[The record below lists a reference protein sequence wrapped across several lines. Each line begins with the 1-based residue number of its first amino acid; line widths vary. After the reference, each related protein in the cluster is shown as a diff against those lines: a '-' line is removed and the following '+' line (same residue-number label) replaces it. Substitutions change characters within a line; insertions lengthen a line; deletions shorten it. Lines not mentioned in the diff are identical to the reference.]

1 MFRRITVSN
10 SVKSLE
16 LDKILSAVAM
26 CAGSEKGKQSIL
38 SSVPSGDFSVVSA
51 LQKETSEAY
60 YAMNRCNCYPSFE
73 VDDITESIVRAK
85 KMSMLTMGE
94 LLKIARLLRLTKNLK
109 NSINK
114 LEEKEAP
121 TITKMANQLFLQNT
135 LAEEIDRSIF
145 SETEMND
152 CASDK
157 LGAIRREIK
166 RNGERLRAKLN
177 SYISTPEYQKALQD
191 NVVTMRGDRYV
202 IPVKREFKGAIS
214 GLVHDRSASGATL
227 YVEPMAIVEMNNELK
242 MLLADEKAEIDRI
255 LHEYTARVAVIA
267 DELLSDY
274 EIITSMDVIFAHA
287 AYAITTRSTQPIL
300 NKRGYI
306 DIKRGRHPLI
316 DPDRVVPVS
325 VKLGKDYNILLITG
339 PNTGGKTVSLKLV
352 GLFVLMA
359 ACGLY
364 LPAEE
369 ESEISVF
376 DHVFCDV
383 GDEQSIEQSL
393 STFSSHIKNIV
404 EILQDYNERSL
415 ILLDELGAG
424 TDPDEGAALAV
435 CITERIKQSGAKAI
449 ITTHYGKLK
458 EYSYST
464 EGVENASMDFD
475 PETYEPTFHLIIGV
489 PGTSNALQIA
499 ERLGLE
505 KGIIAEA
512 KQKVGADRVNFDQVL
527 MSADQARRAAEAEKE
542 TGKELNDALREE
554 KRALQEEKNKLFLI
568 REKLAATVKSEVKRR
583 VAESLEE
590 VNDILA
596 ELKKLLDEPQ
606 PKDYFEAAKL
616 RKRIEE
622 IANREEIEEE
632 ELEPELVGGVAEIGD
647 EVYIKKIGKIATVTG
662 LKRNGDYIVK
672 IGNFT
677 TTVKHGAAQKVKK
690 S

>member
-1 MFRRITVSN
+1 MN
-10 SVKSLE
+10 KAVKSLD

-26 CAGSEKGKQSIL
+26 CAGSERGKELIL
-38 SSVPSGDFSVVSA
+38 SAEPSGDLLCVSE
-51 LQKETSEAY
+51 LQKQTDEAF
-60 YAMNRCNCYPSFE
+60 YAMNSCNCYPSFE
-73 VDDITESIVRAK
+73 VDEITECIVRAK
-85 KMSMLTMGE
+85 KLSVLTMGE
-94 LLKIARLLRLTKNLK
+94 LLKIARLLRLTRNLK
-109 NSINK
+109 NSIAK
-114 LEEKEAP
+114 LEEKKAP
-121 TITKMANQLFLQNT
+121 MITAMANRLFLQNT

-152 CASDK
+152 CASER
-157 LGAIRREIK
+157 LSAIRREIK

-202 IPVKREFKGAIS
+202 IPVKKEFKGAIH

-242 MLLADEKAEIDRI
+242 MLLADEKAEIERI
-255 LHEYTARVAVIA
+255 LREFTSRVAVIS
-267 DELLSDY
+267 DELLADY
-274 EIITSMDVIFAHA
+274 EIITTLDVIFARA
-287 AYAITTRSTQPIL
+287 SYAIQTHSTRPIL
-300 NKRGYI
+300 NARGYV
-306 DIKRGRHPLI
+306 DIKKGRHPLI
-316 DPDRVVPVS
+316 DREKVVPVS
-325 VKLGKDYNILLITG
+325 VRIGKEYTVLLITG

-359 ACGLY
+359 ECGLY

-404 EILQDYNERSL
+404 DILREYNERSL

-435 CITERIKQSGAKAI
+435 CITDRIRKSGAKAI

-464 EGVENASMDFD
+464 DGVENASMDFD
-475 PETYEPTFHLIIGV
+475 PDTYEPTFHLIIGI

-499 ERLGLE
+499 ERLGLDAE
-505 KGIIAEA
+505 IIKEA
-512 KQKVGADRVNFDQVL
+512 KGKVGAERVKFDEVL
-527 MSADQARRAAEAEKE
+527 ISADQARRAAEAEKE
-542 TGKELNDALREE
+542 AEKRLNDELREE
-554 KRALQEEKNKLFLI
+554 RRALQDEKNKLLLI
-568 REKLAATVKSEVKRR
+568 REKLAASVRSEVKRK
-583 VAESLEE
+583 VSEALEE
-590 VNDILA
+590 VNEILA
-596 ELKKLLDEPQ
+596 ELKKLLEAPQ

-622 IANREEIEEE
+622 IANHTAEDE
-632 ELEPELVGGVAEIGD
+632 ELTEPELVGGVAEVGD
-647 EVYIKKIGKIATVTG
+647 EIYIKKIGRIALVTG
-662 LKRNGDYIVK
+662 IKRNGGDYIVK
-672 IGNFT
+672 VGNFT
-677 TTVKHGAAQKVKK
+677 TTVKRNAAQKVKK
-690 S
+690 V

>member
-1 MFRRITVSN
+1 MSK
-10 SVKSLE
+10 SVKALE
-16 LDKILSAVAM
+16 LDKILSAVAL
-26 CAGSEKGKQSIL
+26 CAGSEKGKERIL
-38 SSVPSGDFSVVSA
+38 SAEPIGNLSLVAA
-51 LQKETSEAY
+51 LQKETAEAY
-60 YAMNRCNCYPSFE
+60 YAMASCNCYPSFE
-73 VDDITESIVRAK
+73 VDEITECIMRAK
-85 KMSMLTMGE
+85 KLSMLTMGE
-94 LLKIARLLRLTKNLK
+94 LLKVARLLRLTKNLK
-109 NSINK
+109 NSIAK
-114 LEEKEAP
+114 LDEAKAP
-121 TITKMANQLFLQNT
+121 VLTKMANQLFLQNT

-152 CASDK
+152 CASDR

-177 SYISTPEYQKALQD
+177 SYLSTPEYQKALQD
-191 NVVTMRGDRYV
+191 NVVTIRGDRYV
-202 IPVKREFKGAIS
+202 IPVKKEFKGAIS

-242 MLLADEKAEIDRI
+242 MLLADEKAEIERI
-255 LHEYTARVAVIA
+255 LHEFTARVSVIA
-267 DELLSDY
+267 DELLTDY
-274 EIITSMDVIFAHA
+274 EIITSMDVIFARA
-287 AYAITTRSTQPIL
+287 AYAISTRATEPIL
-300 NKRGYI
+300 NQRGYI
-306 DIKRGRHPLI
+306 NIKKGRHPLI
-316 DPDRVVPVS
+316 DREKVVPISVS
-325 VKLGKDYNILLITG
+325 IGKDYTVLLITG

-359 ACGLY
+359 ECGLY

-404 EILQDYNERSL
+404 EIMATYNERSL

-435 CITERIKQSGAKAI
+435 CITERIRQSGAKAI

-458 EYSYST
+458 EYSYAT
-464 EGVENASMDFD
+464 QGIENASMDFD
-475 PETYEPTFHLIIGV
+475 PETYEPTFHLIIGI

-499 ERLGLE
+499 EKLGLDPS
-505 KGIIAEA
+505 IIREA
-512 KQKVGADRVNFDQVL
+512 KEKVGAERLNFDAVL
-527 MSADQARRAAEAEKE
+527 LSADQARRAAEAEREEK
-542 TGKELNDALREE
+542 KMINDSLREE
-554 KRALQEEKNKLFLI
+554 RRALQDEKNRLFVQ
-568 REKLAATVKSEVKRR
+568 REKLAQTAKAEVKRR

-622 IANREEIEEE
+622 IANREEIEDE
-632 ELEPELVGGVAEIGD
+632 ELEPELVGGVAEVGD
-647 EVYIKKIGKIATVTG
+647 EVYIKKIGKIAVVTG

-672 IGNFT
+672 IGNFV
-677 TTVKHGAAQKVKK
+677 TTVKRAAAQKVKK
-690 S
+690 Q

>member
-1 MFRRITVSN
+1 MNKSIR
-10 SVKSLE
+10 SLE
-16 LDKILSAVAM
+16 LDKILTAVAM
-26 CAGSEKGKQSIL
+26 CAGSEKGKADIL
-38 SSVPSGDFSVVSA
+38 AAQPSGDLAEVSA
-51 LQKETSEAY
+51 LQRETGEAY
-60 YAMNRCNCYPSFE
+60 YAMNSCNCYPSFE
-73 VDDITESIVRAK
+73 VDDVTECILRAK

-109 NSINK
+109 NAIGK
-114 LEEKEAP
+114 LEEKKAP
-121 TITKMANQLFLQNT
+121 TITRMANQLFLQNT

-152 CASDK
+152 CASDR
-157 LGAIRREIK
+157 LAAIRREIK

-191 NVVTMRGDRYV
+191 SVVTMRGDRYV

-227 YVEPMAIVEMNNELK
+227 YVEPMAIVELNNELK

-255 LHEYTARVAVIA
+255 LHEFTARVAVIA
-267 DELLSDY
+267 DELFSDY
-274 EIITSMDVIFAHA
+274 EVITALDVIFARA
-287 AYAITTRSTQPIL
+287 AYAISTHSTEPIL
-300 NKRGYI
+300 NQRGYI
-306 DIKRGRHPLI
+306 DIKKGRHPLI
-316 DPDRVVPVS
+316 SKEKVVPVS
-325 VKLGKDYNILLITG
+325 VKLGKEYNILLITG

-359 ACGLY
+359 ECGLY

-376 DHVFCDV
+376 RQVFCDV

-404 EILQDYNERSL
+404 EIMDAYGEDSL

-435 CITERIKQSGAKAI
+435 CITDRIRRSGAKAI

-475 PETYEPTFHLIIGV
+475 PETYEPTFHLIIGI

-499 ERLGLE
+499 ERLGLDPA
-505 KGIIAEA
+505 IVREA
-512 KQKVGADRVNFDQVL
+512 KGLVGADRVNFDQVL
-527 MSADQARRAAEAEKE
+527 MSADQARRAAEAERMEEK
-542 TGKELNDALREE
+542 KLNDALREDR
-554 KRALQEEKNKLFLI
+554 RALQEEKNRLFVQ
-568 REKLAATVKSEVKRR
+568 REKLAATAKAEVKRR

-590 VNDILA
+590 VNEILA
-596 ELKKLLDEPQ
+596 ELKKLLEEPQ
-606 PKDYFEAAKL
+606 PKNYFEAAKL

-632 ELEPELVGGVAEIGD
+632 ELEPELVGGVAEVGD
-647 EVYIKKIGKIATVTG
+647 EVYIKKIGKIALVTG
-662 LKRNGDYIVK
+662 LKRNGDYVVR
-672 IGNFT
+672 IGNFE

-690 S
+690 R

>member
-1 MFRRITVSN
+1 MN
-10 SVKSLE
+10 KCVKSLE
-16 LDKILSAVAM
+16 LDKILTAVAL
-26 CAGSEKGKQSIL
+26 CAGSEKGKASIL
-38 SSVPSGDFSVVSA
+38 SSEPCGDLTMVKA
-51 LQKETSEAY
+51 LQAETAEAF
-60 YAMNRCNCYPSFE
+60 YAMNNCNCYPSFE
-73 VDDITESIVRAK
+73 VDDISESLIRAK
-85 KMSMLTMGE
+85 KLSVLTMGE
-94 LLKIARLLRLTKNLK
+94 LLKIARMLRLTRNLK
-109 NSINK
+109 NAVSK
-114 LEEKEAP
+114 LDPAKAQI
-121 TITKMANQLFLQNT
+121 ITKMCNQLFLQNT

-152 CASDK
+152 CASER

-202 IPVKREFKGAIS
+202 IPVKKEFKGAIH

-255 LHEYTARVAVIA
+255 LHEFTARVAVIS
-267 DELLSDY
+267 DELTADY
-274 EIITSMDVIFAHA
+274 EIITSLDVIFARA
-287 AYAITTRSTQPIL
+287 AYAITTHSTAPIM
-300 NKRGYI
+300 NERGYI
-306 DIKRGRHPLI
+306 DIKKGRHPLI
-316 DPDRVVPVS
+316 AKEKVVPVS
-325 VKLGKDYNILLITG
+325 VTIGKDYTVLLITG

-364 LPAEE
+364 IPAEE

-376 DHVFCDV
+376 DHVFCDI

-404 EILQDYNERSL
+404 EIMDEYNEKSL

-435 CITERIKQSGAKAI
+435 CITDRIRKSGAKAI

-464 EGVENASMDFD
+464 TGVENASMDFD
-475 PETYEPTFHLIIGV
+475 PETYEPTFHLVIGV

-499 ERLGLE
+499 ARLGLD
-505 KGIIAEA
+505 KSIIAEA
-512 KQKVGADRVNFDQVL
+512 KEQVGADRVNFDEVL
-527 MSADQARRAAEAEKE
+527 LSADQARRAAEAEKDRE
-542 TGKELNDALREE
+542 KRLNDELYQE
-554 KRALQEEKNKLFLI
+554 KRALQEEKNKLFVL
-568 REKLAATVKSEVKRR
+568 REKIAQTVRAEVKRR

-590 VNDILA
+590 VNEILA
-596 ELKKLLDEPQ
+596 ELKKLLDSPQ

-632 ELEPELVGGVAEIGD
+632 DIEPELVGGVAEVGD
-647 EVYIKKIGKIATVTG
+647 EVYIKKIGRIAVVTG

-672 IGNFT
+672 VGNFT
-677 TTVKHGAAQKVKK
+677 TTVKRGSAQKVKK
-690 S
+690 Q

>member
-1 MFRRITVSN
+1 MSN
-10 SVKSLE
+10 NVRSLE
-16 LDKILSAVAM
+16 LDKILSAVAL
-26 CAGSEKGKQSIL
+26 CAGSEKGKQSVL
-38 SSVPSGDFSVVSA
+38 STQPSADLLTVTQ
-51 LQKETSEAY
+51 LQKETEEAY

-73 VDDITESIVRAK
+73 VDDITECIMRAK

-94 LLKIARLLRLTKNLK
+94 LLKIARLLRLTRNLK
-109 NSINK
+109 NSIGK
-114 LEEKEAP
+114 LDGNIAP
-121 TITKMANQLFLQNT
+121 ILTKMSNQLFLQNT

-152 CASDK
+152 CASER

-177 SYISTPEYQKALQD
+177 SYISVPEYQKALQD
-191 NVVTMRGDRYV
+191 SVVTMRGDRYV
-202 IPVKREFKGAIS
+202 IPVKREFKGVIA
-214 GLVHDRSASGATL
+214 GLVHDRSASGQTL

-242 MLLADEKAEIDRI
+242 MLLADEKTEIERI
-255 LHEYTARVAVIA
+255 LHEFTARVSVIS
-267 DELLSDY
+267 DELLADY
-274 EIITSMDVIFAHA
+274 EIITTMDVIFARA
-287 AYAITTRSTQPIL
+287 AYALSTRSTRPVL
-300 NKRGYI
+300 NQRGYI

-316 DPDRVVPVS
+316 DKERVVPVS
-325 VKLGKDYNILLITG
+325 VSIGKDYNILLITG

-352 GLFVLMA
+352 GLFVLMTE
-359 ACGLY
+359 CGLFI
-364 LPAEE
+364 PAEE
-369 ESEISVF
+369 ESEVSVF

-404 EILQDYNERSL
+404 EIMRDYNERSL

-435 CITERIKQSGAKAI
+435 CITDRILKSGAKAI

-464 EGVENASMDFD
+464 QGVENASMDFD
-475 PETYEPTFHLIIGV
+475 PETYEPTFHLIIGI

-499 ERLGLE
+499 ERLGLDKE
-505 KGIIAEA
+505 IIQEA
-512 KQKVGADRVNFDQVL
+512 KGKVGADRVNFDEVL
-527 MSADQARRAAEAEKE
+527 MSADQARRQAEKEKE

-554 KRALQEEKNKLFLI
+554 KRALQDEKNKLFLL
-568 REKLAATVKSEVKRR
+568 REKLAATVRSEVKRR

-590 VNDILA
+590 VNEILA

-622 IANREEIEEE
+622 IANREEVDED
-632 ELEPELVGGVAEIGD
+632 ELEPELVGGVADVGD
-647 EVYIKKIGKIATVTG
+647 EVYIKKISKIATVVG

-677 TTVKHGAAQKVKK
+677 TTVKRGAAQKVKK
-690 S
+690 V

>member
-1 MFRRITVSN
+1 MN
-10 SVKSLE
+10 KSVKSLE
-16 LDKILSAVAM
+16 LDKILAAVAM
-26 CAGSEKGKQSIL
+26 CAGSEKGKAAIL
-38 SSVPSGDFSVVSA
+38 ASEPSGDLFAVKA
-51 LQKETSEAY
+51 LQNETAEAI
-60 YAMNRCNCYPSFE
+60 YAMNGCNCFPSFE
-73 VDDITESIVRAK
+73 VDEITESLIRAK
-85 KMSMLTMGE
+85 KLSVLTMGE
-94 LLKIARLLRLTKNLK
+94 LLKIARLLRLTRNLK
-109 NSINK
+109 NSIAK
-114 LEEKEAP
+114 LDPTRAP
-121 TITKMANQLFLQNT
+121 VLTKMANQLFLQNT

-152 CASDK
+152 CASDR

-202 IPVKREFKGAIS
+202 IPVKKEFKGAIH

-255 LHEYTARVAVIA
+255 LHEFTARVAVIF
-267 DELLSDY
+267 DELMSDY
-274 EIITSMDVIFAHA
+274 EIITAMDVIFARA
-287 AYAITTRSTQPIL
+287 AYALSTKATQPVL
-300 NKRGYI
+300 NDRGYI
-306 DIKRGRHPLI
+306 DIKKGRHPLI
-316 DPDRVVPVS
+316 PNEKVVPVS
-325 VKLGKDYNILLITG
+325 VKIGKDYNVLLITG

-352 GLFVLMA
+352 GLFVLMTS
-359 ACGLY
+359 CGLY
-364 LPAEE
+364 VPAEE

-404 EILQDYNERSL
+404 DILEEFNCRSL

-435 CITERIKQSGAKAI
+435 CITERIRQSGAKAI

-458 EYSYST
+458 EYSYT
-464 EGVENASMDFD
+464 TTGVENASMDFD
-475 PETYEPTFHLIIGV
+475 PETYEPTFHLVIGV

-499 ERLGLE
+499 ARLGLDRS
-505 KGIIAEA
+505 IIDEA

-527 MSADQARRAAEAEKE
+527 LSADQARRAAEAEKDQE
-542 TGKELNDALREE
+542 KQLNDELRAER
-554 KRALQEEKNKLFLI
+554 KALQEEKNKLFVL
-568 REKLAATVKSEVKRR
+568 REKISATVRSEVKRR

-596 ELKKLLDEPQ
+596 ELKKLLDNPQ
-606 PKDYFEAAKL
+606 PKDFFEAAKL

-632 ELEPELVGGVAEIGD
+632 DIAPELVGGVAEVGD
-647 EVYIKKIGKIATVTG
+647 EVYIKKIGRIALVTG
-662 LKRNGDYIVK
+662 IKRNGDYIVK
-672 IGNFT
+672 VGNFT
-677 TTVKHGAAQKVKK
+677 TTVKHNAAQKVKK
-690 S
+690 Q

>member
-1 MFRRITVSN
+1 MSN
-10 SVKSLE
+10 NVRSLE
-16 LDKILSAVAM
+16 LDKILSAVAL
-26 CAGSEKGKQSIL
+26 CAGSEKGKQSVL
-38 SSVPSGDFSVVSA
+38 STQPSADLLTVTQ
-51 LQKETSEAY
+51 LQKETEEAY

-73 VDDITESIVRAK
+73 VDDITECIMRAK

-94 LLKIARLLRLTKNLK
+94 LLKIARLLRLTRNLK
-109 NSINK
+109 NSIGK
-114 LEEKEAP
+114 LDGNIAP
-121 TITKMANQLFLQNT
+121 ILTKMSNQLFLQNT

-152 CASDK
+152 CASER

-177 SYISTPEYQKALQD
+177 SYISVPEYQKALQD
-191 NVVTMRGDRYV
+191 SVVTMRGDRYV
-202 IPVKREFKGAIS
+202 IPVKREFKGVIA
-214 GLVHDRSASGATL
+214 GLVHDRSASGQTL

-242 MLLADEKAEIDRI
+242 MLLADEKTEIERI
-255 LHEYTARVAVIA
+255 LHEFTARVSVIS
-267 DELLSDY
+267 DELLADY
-274 EIITSMDVIFAHA
+274 EIITTMDVIFARA
-287 AYAITTRSTQPIL
+287 AYALSTRSTRPVL
-300 NKRGYI
+300 NQRGYI

-316 DPDRVVPVS
+316 DKERVVPVS
-325 VKLGKDYNILLITG
+325 VSIGKDYNILLITG

-352 GLFVLMA
+352 GLFVLMTE
-359 ACGLY
+359 CGLFI
-364 LPAEE
+364 PAEE
-369 ESEISVF
+369 ESEVSVF

-404 EILQDYNERSL
+404 EIMRDYNERSL

-435 CITERIKQSGAKAI
+435 CITDRILKSGAKAI

-464 EGVENASMDFD
+464 QGVENASMDFD
-475 PETYEPTFHLIIGV
+475 PETYEPTFHLIIGI

-499 ERLGLE
+499 ERLGLDKE
-505 KGIIAEA
+505 IIQEA
-512 KQKVGADRVNFDQVL
+512 KGKVGADRVYFDEVL
-527 MSADQARRAAEAEKE
+527 MSADQARRQAEKEKE

-554 KRALQEEKNKLFLI
+554 KRALQDEKNKLFLL
-568 REKLAATVKSEVKRR
+568 REKLAATVRSEVKRR

-590 VNDILA
+590 VNEILA

-622 IANREEIEEE
+622 IANREEVDED
-632 ELEPELVGGVAEIGD
+632 ELEPELVGGVADVGD
-647 EVYIKKIGKIATVTG
+647 EVYIKKISKIATVVG

-677 TTVKHGAAQKVKK
+677 TTVKRGAAQKVKK
-690 S
+690 V

>member
-1 MFRRITVSN
+1 MN
-10 SVKSLE
+10 KSVKSLE
-16 LDKILSAVAM
+16 LDKILAAVAM
-26 CAGSEKGKQSIL
+26 CAGSEKGKQLIL
-38 SSVPSGDFSVVSA
+38 EAEASGDLLTVRA
-51 LQKETSEAY
+51 LQAETEEAY
-60 YAMNRCNCYPSFE
+60 DAMNHCNCYPSFE
-73 VDDITESIVRAK
+73 VDEITECVMRAK

-109 NSINK
+109 NSIAK
-114 LEEKEAP
+114 LEPSRFPILTSAS
-121 TITKMANQLFLQNT
+121 NRLYLQNN

-152 CASDK
+152 CASDR

-177 SYISTPEYQKALQD
+177 SYISMPEYRNALQD

-255 LHEYTARVAVIA
+255 LREFTTRVALIS

-274 EIITSMDVIFAHA
+274 ELIVSLDVIFARA
-287 AYAITTRSTQPIL
+287 SYAIQNRATRPVL
-300 NKRGYI
+300 HERGYI
-306 DIKRGRHPLI
+306 NIKKGRHPLI
-316 DPDRVVPVS
+316 DRERVVPVS
-325 VKLGKDYNILLITG
+325 ISLGKEYNVLLITG
-339 PNTGGKTVSLKLV
+339 PNTGGKTVSLKLA

-359 ACGLY
+359 ECGLY

-369 ESEISVF
+369 ETEVSVF
-376 DHVFCDV
+376 ERVFCDV

-404 EILQDYNERSL
+404 EIMDNYNEHSL

-435 CITERIKQSGAKAI
+435 CITDRIRKSGAKAI
-449 ITTHYGKLK
+449 ITTHYGRLK

-464 EGVENASMDFD
+464 EGVENASMDFN
-475 PETYEPTFHLIIGV
+475 PETYEPTFHLIIGI

-499 ERLGLE
+499 ARLGLDPE
-505 KGIIAEA
+505 IICEA
-512 KQKVGADRVNFDQVL
+512 RESIGSSRVNFDDVL
-527 MSADQARRAAEAEKE
+527 LSADQARRAAEAEKE
-542 TGKELNDALREE
+542 EE
-554 KRALQEEKNKLFLI
+554 KRLNDELRAERVALAEEKNKLFVQ
-568 REKLAATVKSEVKRR
+568 REKIAATVKSEVRRR
-583 VAESLEE
+583 VSESLEE
-590 VNDILA
+590 VNDILS
-596 ELKKLLDEPQ
+596 ELKKLLEDPQ

-616 RKRIEE
+616 RKKIEE
-622 IANREEIEEE
+622 IADREDVEDEDIA
-632 ELEPELVGGVAEIGD
+632 PELVGGVADVGD
-647 EVYIKKIGKIATVTG
+647 EVFIKKIGKIARVIG

-677 TTVKHGAAQKVKK
+677 TTVKRSAAEKVKK
-690 S
+690 E

>member
-1 MFRRITVSN
+1 MN
-10 SVKSLE
+10 KCVKSLE
-16 LDKILSAVAM
+16 LDKILAAVAM
-26 CAGSEKGKQSIL
+26 CAGSEKGKQTIL
-38 SSVPSGDFSVVSA
+38 ATEPSGDFSAVSA
-51 LQKETSEAY
+51 LQSETTEAY
-60 YAMNRCNCYPSFE
+60 YAMNSCNCYPSFE
-73 VDDITESIVRAK
+73 VDEITESLIRAK
-85 KMSMLTMGE
+85 KMSVLTMGE
-94 LLKIARLLRLTKNLK
+94 LLKIARLLRLTRNLK
-109 NSINK
+109 NSIAK
-114 LEEKEAP
+114 LDPERAP
-121 TITKMANQLFLQNT
+121 IVTKMANQLFLQNT

-152 CASDK
+152 CASEK

-191 NVVTMRGDRYV
+191 NVVTIRGDRYV
-202 IPVKREFKGAIS
+202 IPVKKEYKGAIH

-255 LHEYTARVAVIA
+255 LREFTARVAVIS
-267 DELLSDY
+267 DELTADY
-274 EIITSMDVIFAHA
+274 EIITAMDVIFARA
-287 AYAITTRSTQPIL
+287 AYALSTQSTAPVL
-300 NKRGYI
+300 NARGYVN
-306 DIKRGRHPLI
+306 IKKGRHPLI
-316 DPDRVVPVS
+316 PREKVVPVS
-325 VKLGKDYNILLITG
+325 VSIGKDYTILLITG

-352 GLFVLMA
+352 GLFVLMT

-364 LPAEE
+364 IPAEE

-404 EILQDYNERSL
+404 EIMEEYNQNSL

-435 CITERIKQSGAKAI
+435 CITERIRESGAKAI

-464 EGVENASMDFD
+464 TGVENASMDFD
-475 PETYEPTFHLIIGV
+475 PETYEPTFHLVIGV

-499 ERLGLE
+499 ARLGLSRD
-505 KGIIAEA
+505 IIEEA
-512 KQKVGADRVNFDQVL
+512 KGKVGADRVNFDEVL
-527 MSADQARRAAEAEKE
+527 LSADQARRAAEAEKDAE
-542 TGKELNDALREE
+542 KRLNDELREE
-554 KRALQEEKNKLFLI
+554 KRALQEEKNKLFVL
-568 REKLAATVKSEVKRR
+568 REKISATVRSEVKRR

-596 ELKKLLDEPQ
+596 ELKKLLDSPQ

-622 IANREEIEEE
+622 IANREEIDEEDIQ
-632 ELEPELVGGVAEIGD
+632 PELVGGVAEVGD
-647 EVYIKKIGKIATVTG
+647 EVYIKKIGRIAVVTG

-677 TTVKHGAAQKVKK
+677 TTVKHSAAQKVKK
-690 S
+690 Q